1 MKREQVE
8 HALKPIWLGFAAAEA
23 RLMEM
28 LEESKAQTMDRMN
41 ALEKMQHEDQIEQ
54 ALSYVKARAR
64 AFIGDHLYQAIDTGR
79 GVITWPNVYPA
90 SDAAALAVA
99 MWKESRAL
107 STGAGNVEPLRRE
120 A

>member
-23 RLMEM
+23 RLVEM
-28 LEESKAQTMDRMN
+28 LQESKAQPVDRMN
-41 ALEKMQHEDQIEQ
+41 VLERMQDEQQLEQ
-54 ALSYVKARAR
+54 AMDYIKARAR
-64 AFIGDHLYQAIDTGR
+64 AFLGDHLYQAIDTGR

-99 MWKESRAL
+99 EWRELR
-107 STGAGNVEPLRRE
+107 GRNAGNIEPLRRE